1 MYPLNDRY
9 RTSDDSDSVFDSAIA
24 VDLLPL
30 AQLAMTSSDLTNV
43 FLPPGWNKLA
53 IVNCAPQPFQYPG
66 VKGFLASGR
75 VGNDTSTSAVLAL
88 GIDWSSWMQYY
99 MNGSIQGTPVSSWT
113 GAPSGSLISFTY
125 NAMYNAVRAS
135 LWDSL
140 KFLSGKKLRV
150 TGVSLSG
157 PLAQMAALDLRSGN
171 KGPTQQSAPGNVES
185 YAFSTGAIANSVF
198 AAYLKNEVPN
208 SYAII
213 AGTEDNKID
222 FFPLNNNS
230 ELNSELG
237 ELIELSSSLP
247 EFDVPWIER
256 SADFYLKAMNGAPN
270 PPPSQSGAVEQVPG
284 FSRQLAFQFAN
295 LCAVSYQRFQHPNA
309 QTMNISPYS
318 VGKSITANGINF
330 ATIYT
335 SVDSLAVAFR
345 GACTWQEFADY
356 VSNSQTKTITISGT
370 NVSVHTGT
378 ANLFYGPSD
387 TGDSTTFKEKLLS
400 EIQAALG
407 DRTNLYFTGHDIG
420 GAVANLAALDFE
432 SSNSLSITSVYT
444 FGATPTGG
452 PDLKNL
458 MANTFSQ
465 ACFQVNRSIDPFA
478 KLSNVL
484 IGYASLD
491 TQVSVTGIPVNDCYP
506 YHSIKSYSN
515 LLDPKE

>member
-1 MYPLNDRY
+1 MSPLNNRY
-9 RTSDDSDSVFDSAIA
+9 VTLDASDSSFDLATAI
-24 VDLLPL
+24 DLLPL
-30 AQLAMTSSDLTNV
+30 AQLAMTSDDLTNL

-53 IVNCAPQPFQYPG
+53 IVNCAPQPFQYPA

-75 VGNDTSTSAVLAL
+75 VGDDTSTSAVLAL
-88 GIDWSSWMQYY
+88 GIDWSNWMQYY
-99 MNGSIQGTPVSSWT
+99 INGPIQGTPVSSWAD
-113 GAPSGSLISFTY
+113 APSDSLISFTY
-125 NAMYNAVRAS
+125 NAMYNAIRAS

-140 KFLSGKKLRV
+140 KFLSGMKLRV
-150 TGVSLSG
+150 TGVSLSA

-171 KGPTQQSAPGNVES
+171 KGPDHQSAPGGVES
-185 YAFSTGAIANSVF
+185 YAFSTGTIANLAF
-198 AAYLKNEVPN
+198 ATYLKSEVPN
-208 SYAII
+208 SYSVI
-213 AGTEDNKID
+213 AGTETDKID
-222 FFPLNNNS
+222 FFPLNCS
-230 ELNSELG
+230 GEFNSELG
-237 ELIELSSSLP
+237 ESIELSSPLP

-256 SADFYLKAMNGAPN
+256 SADFYLKAMGGTPN
-270 PPPSQSGAVEQVPG
+270 PPPTQSGAVEQVSG

-318 VGKSITANGINF
+318 VGKSITANGVNF

-345 GACTWQEFADY
+345 GACTWQEFTDY

-387 TGDSTTFKEKLLS
+387 SNGSTTFKEMLLS

-407 DRTNLYFTGHDIG
+407 NRTNIYFTGHDIG
-420 GAVANLAALDFE
+420 GAVANIAALDFE
-432 SSNSLSITSVYT
+432 TSHSLSITSVYT

-452 PDLKNL
+452 PDLKTL

-465 ACFQVNRSIDPFA
+465 SCFQVNRSADPFA
-478 KLSNVL
+478 KLSNLL

-491 TQVSVTGIPVNDCYP
+491 TQVSVTGIPANDCYP